1 MKMRAHRLIAA
12 LLSATCIATSVGCY
26 YPSNYP
32 SQNQAGSY
40 NGGSKDG
47 MAYESTDAPPPQP
60 TGRYVVDPAVAIAGV
75 AAAGLIGYAIGNNN
89 NYPRYYGPAY
99 GGGYY
104 RPAYGPGYYG
114 PGRPGMSYG
123 RAYNSY
129 NRR

>member
-1 MKMRAHRLIAA
+1 MKLPTHRMIAA
-12 LLSATCIATSVGCY
+12 CLTATCIATSVGCY
-26 YPSNYP
+26 YPPQS
-32 SQNQAGSY
+32 QAGSY

-47 MAYESTDAPPPQP
+47 MGYESTDAPPPQQ

-75 AAAGLIGYAIGNNN
+75 AAAGLLGYAIGNNHN
-89 NYPRYYGPAY
+89 HGNYY

-104 RPAYGPGYYG
+104 RPVYGPRYYG
-114 PGRPGMSYG
+114 PGRPGVSYG